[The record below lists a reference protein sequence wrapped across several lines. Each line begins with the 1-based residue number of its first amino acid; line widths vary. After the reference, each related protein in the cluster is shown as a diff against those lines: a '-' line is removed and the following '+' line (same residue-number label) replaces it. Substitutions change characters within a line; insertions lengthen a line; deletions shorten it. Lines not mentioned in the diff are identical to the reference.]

1 MKVLKAL
8 AITFALSITAA
19 CVGVQADD
27 YLGLIGVDIP
37 AGYEKVYTS
46 PRVKKT
52 QYSHQYL
59 KTVGSTDDRGVR
71 ARVNDTNGD
80 HGSYY
85 NLTQGGCNRVTGS
98 DGVGTVPG
106 NYTLNVQVIGFHIT
120 VTEYTG
126 TWVLDEDLMNSSG
139 ICK

>member
-1 MKVLKAL
+1 M
-8 AITFALSITAA
+8 
-19 CVGVQADD
+19 
-27 YLGLIGVDIP
+27 GLIGVDIP